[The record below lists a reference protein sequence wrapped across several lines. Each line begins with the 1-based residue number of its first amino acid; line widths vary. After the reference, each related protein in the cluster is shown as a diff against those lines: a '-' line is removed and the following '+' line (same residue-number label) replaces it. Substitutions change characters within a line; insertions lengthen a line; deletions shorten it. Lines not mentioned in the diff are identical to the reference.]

1 MFLTLFSSTFL
12 LKNQVIGLGAFL
24 FLEELFDEA
33 FKHTMVDYLYD
44 LFLTL

>member
-1 MFLTLFSSTFL
+1 MFLTLFAAALL
-12 LKNQVIGLGAFL
+12 LKNQVIGFGAFL
-24 FLEELFDEA
+24 LLEELFDEA